1 MMATQEAREVN
12 TGELAKARRSHRQL
26 RRGARGPMVAN
37 IRCSLTWLP
46 PSCKNHFGSLEG
58 H

>member
-1 MMATQEAREVN
+1 MATQEAREVN
-12 TGELAKARRSHRQL
+12 TGELAKAQRSHRQL
-26 RRGARGPMVAN
+26 RRGARGLTVAN